1 MPIILTKILKCTC
14 CLECCGLLGN
24 KRKPGIPPIS
34 VDRLHP
40 VDGSL
45 QSPVAEAGMSNDTY
59 DKGIKLILKM
69 YCD

>member
-1 MPIILTKILKCTC
+1 MPIILTKILKCTY

-34 VDRLHP
+34 VHP

-69 YCD
+69 YYD